1 MLVLTRKTG
10 QRVCVGNDIVFTV
23 LETRKNK
30 VRIGIDAPQHV
41 AVDREE
47 VWQKKNDL
55 FECAKRDLHSIAG
68 RVP

>member
-10 QRVCVGNDIVFTV
+10 QRVCVGNAIVFTV

-30 VRIGIDAPQHV
+30 VRIGIDAPHHI

-47 VWQKKNDL
+47 VWEKKRERPVQSPPFPAALD
-55 FECAKRDLHSIAG
+55 RQ
-68 RVP
+68 